1 MSHEIESMAYNMET
15 GVPWHGLG
23 ESVRGAMDSERALVR
38 SGLMWGV
45 EKRPVYV
52 GGKEVPG
59 FAATV
64 RTTDAKVLGVVGD
77 RYRIVQNR
85 EAFAWTDALLGEG
98 VQYETAITGSELD
111 ESMAP
116 WREVTRAQR
125 L

>member
-1 MSHEIESMAYNMET
+1 M
-15 GVPWHGLG
+15 
-23 ESVRGAMDSERALVR
+23 
-38 SGLMWGV
+38 
-45 EKRPVYV
+45 
-52 GGKEVPG
+52 
-59 FAATV
+59 
-64 RTTDAKVLGVVGD
+64 RTTDDKVLGVVGE

-98 VQYETAITGSELD
+98 VKYETAITGPELD